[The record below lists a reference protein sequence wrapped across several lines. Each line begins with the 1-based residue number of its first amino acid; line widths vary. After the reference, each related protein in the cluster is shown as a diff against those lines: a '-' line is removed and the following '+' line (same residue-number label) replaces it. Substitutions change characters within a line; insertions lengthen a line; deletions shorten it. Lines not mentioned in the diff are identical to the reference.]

1 MSEVFEPKP
10 IPLPKELYEKA
21 AKLKTKTVELVFS
34 GGNDE
39 GMLVINL
46 TPNNQKLEEEFHD
59 WAWKNYDYNF
69 LVSGYGNGLDYED
82 RITYDIKKK
91 TVSTWGFVIE
101 KVTKRK
107 TKYVEKQET
116 KKEIEVQ

>member
-1 MSEVFEPKP
+1 MSEEVFEPKP

-21 AKLKTKTVELVFS
+21 AKLKTKTVELVF
-34 GGNDE
+34 
-39 GMLVINL
+39 
-46 TPNNQKLEEEFHD
+46 
-59 WAWKNYDYNF
+59 
-69 LVSGYGNGLDYED
+69 YGNGLDYED

-91 TVSTWGFVIE
+91 TVSTWGFTIE